1 MLNNKLLW
9 TWFGVDSFLAL
20 SSTKIIV
27 DLILLE
33 DWSNQLYYALYCHQ
47 VFGEMSGMDL
57 CKDSVQ
63 H

>member
-33 DWSNQLYYALYCHQ
+33 DWCN
-47 VFGEMSGMDL
+47 
-57 CKDSVQ
+57 
-63 H
+63 